1 MTTKLRIV
9 TAMAAGAMLMASAA
23 NVNAAPARHKRAV
36 RRSAAG
42 PAVTAADVRELRD
55 ALAAQQ
61 RQIQALQQQLQQR
74 DTVFAEAGE
83 TARQAQTAAADA
95 ASKAAAVESVAGQN
109 AAAVT
114 EIQSGLTDIKQNQTN
129 IALSAQDDQKKI
141 AAVESYLSRFRLSG
155 DVRVRGESFFQSYP
169 GCAACFDRNR
179 ARIRLRLGLEGK
191 LNEDFTA
198 GMYIATGGV
207 VNGAPSFTDPISTN
221 ETLTSF
227 FERKTIGFDRG
238 WITYNPSA
246 HKWLSLTGG
255 KFAYSWN
262 RTPLTFD
269 SDLNP
274 EGFNEKVSRELANR
288 YVKSFTAQGLQLL
301 FNEVAAG
308 IDSNALGGS
317 FSSKLQLGSR
327 VSIVPTYTVLNWNSA
342 DAIAQAA
349 SPVTL
354 PQPVTPAPGSPL
366 PTPVT
371 QPVRIIN
378 ANAFTNASRI
388 VGVGAA
394 QKRAFVS
401 GFMYS
406 DFIADTNVVTPWKRY
421 PFRLIAE
428 YEQNLR
434 AKANLPTTT
443 SKQDKA
449 YWFDGSFGQQK
460 DKHDL
465 LVGYAFA
472 RIEQDA
478 VISQFNESDLRAATN
493 VVQHRAYVN
502 WLIEKN
508 TTAGLTWWVGRTL
521 NANLQNAARAPG
533 LPAGAQDPFLNRLQ
547 FDLIYKF

>member
-1 MTTKLRIV
+1 MIGKLRIL
-9 TAMAAGAMLMASAA
+9 TAMATGAMLMASAA
-23 NVNAAPARHKRAV
+23 TMNAAAPARRA
-36 RRSAAG
+36 RERHPRTAG
-42 PAVTAADVRELRD
+42 VAVTAADLRELRE

-74 DTVFAEAGE
+74 DTAATQAAE
-83 TARQAQTAAADA
+83 TARQAQAVAVTAAAQA
-95 ASKAAAVESVAGQN
+95 ASLETVARQS
-109 AAAVT
+109 ATTVT
-114 EIQSGLTDIKQNQTN
+114 RLQGDLTEVKQSQTN
-129 IALSAQDDQKKI
+129 IALSAQEDQKKM
-141 AAVESYLSRFRLSG
+141 AAVESYLARFRLGG

-179 ARIRLRLGLEGK
+179 ARIRLRLGLEGR

-198 GMYIATGGV
+198 GMYVATGAV
-207 VNGAPSFTDPISTN
+207 VNGAPSVTDPISTN

-227 FERKTIGFDRG
+227 FERKTVGFDRG
-238 WITYNPSA
+238 WITYNPQA

-274 EGFNEKVSRELANR
+274 EGFSEKASLELGNR

-301 FNEVAAG
+301 YNEVAAG
-308 IDSNALGGS
+308 TDSSALGGS
-317 FSSKLQLGSR
+317 LSSKLQFGKR
-327 VSIVPTYTVLNWNSA
+327 VSITPTYTVLNWNGA

-349 SPVTL
+349 FPVAL

-366 PTPVT
+366 PPPTT
-371 QPVRIIN
+371 QPVRVL
-378 ANAFTNASRI
+378 ANALTNASRI
-388 VGVGAA
+388 VGAGAG

-401 GFMYS
+401 GFLYS
-406 DFIADTNVVTPWKRY
+406 DFIADTNVVTPWQRY
-421 PFRLIAE
+421 PFRFLAE

-434 AKANLPTTT
+434 ANLSPGTIT
-443 SKQDKA
+443 KQDKG
-449 YWFDGSFGQQK
+449 YWFETSVGQQK
-460 DKHDL
+460 EKHDL
-465 LVGYAFA
+465 LLGYSFA

-478 VISQFNESDLRAATN
+478 VISEFNESDLRAATN
-493 VVQHRAYVN
+493 VVQHRAYIN

-533 LPAGAQDPFLNRLQ
+533 LPAGRQDPFLNRLQ

>member
-1 MTTKLRIV
+1 MTNKLRIF
-9 TAMAAGAMLMASAA
+9 TAMATGAMLVASAA
-23 NVNAAPARHKRAV
+23 AMNAAVPARRARTIHKRG
-36 RRSAAG
+36 AAA
-42 PAVTAADVRELRD
+42 PAVTATDLRELRD

-74 DTVFAEAGE
+74 DTAAAEAAE
-83 TARQAQTAAADA
+83 TARQAQAVASAA
-95 ASKAAAVESVAGQN
+95 ASKAVSVETVAGQS

-114 EIQSGLTDIKQNQTN
+114 QLQGDLTDVKQNQTN
-129 IALSAQDDQKKI
+129 IALSAQEDQKKI
-141 AAVESYLSRFRLSG
+141 AAVEGYLGRFRLSG

-169 GCAACFDRNR
+169 GCAACLDRNR

-191 LNEDFTA
+191 LNEDFSA
-198 GMYIATGGV
+198 GMYIASGAV

-227 FERKTIGFDRG
+227 FERKTVGFDRG
-238 WITYNPSA
+238 WITYNPQA

-274 EGFNEKVSRELANR
+274 EGFSEKASFELGNR
-288 YVKSFTAQGLQLL
+288 YVKNFTAQGLQLL
-301 FNEVAAG
+301 YNEIAAG
-308 IDSNALGGS
+308 ADSNALGGS
-317 FSSKLQLGSR
+317 FSGKLQLGQR
-327 VSIVPTYTVLNWNSA
+327 VTITPTYTVLNWNGA
-342 DAIAQAA
+342 DSIAQAA

-354 PQPVTPAPGSPL
+354 PQPITPAPGSPL
-366 PTPVT
+366 PQPTT
-371 QPVRIIN
+371 QPVRVL

-388 VGVGAA
+388 VGAGTG
-394 QKRAFVS
+394 QRRAFVS
-401 GFMYS
+401 GFLYS
-406 DFIADTNVVTPWKRY
+406 DFIADTSVITPWKRY

-434 AKANLPTTT
+434 ANLNLPVPT
-443 SKQDKA
+443 KQDKA
-449 YWFDGSFGQQK
+449 YWFDGSIGQQK

-465 LVGYAFA
+465 QVGYAFA

-493 VVQHRAYVN
+493 VVQHRAYIN

-508 TTAGLTWWVGRTL
+508 TTAGFTWWVGRTL
-521 NANLQNAARAPG
+521 NANLQNAAKAPG
-533 LPAGAQDPFLNRLQ
+533 LPAGQQDPFLNRLQ